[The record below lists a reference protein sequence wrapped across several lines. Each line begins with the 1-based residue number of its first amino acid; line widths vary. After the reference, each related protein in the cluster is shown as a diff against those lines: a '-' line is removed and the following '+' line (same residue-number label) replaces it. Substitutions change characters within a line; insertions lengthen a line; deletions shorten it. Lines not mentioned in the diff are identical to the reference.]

1 MRYILAALT
10 FIIVMSCSSTQSTS
24 TADASNNKK
33 SSIDVLKEKPNLE
46 LIDFLRTKSG
56 LQITGNAP
64 TYKILVRGYK
74 TVEGSQE
81 PLYVI
86 NGDQRGRSYNQASY
100 AVDVYKITKVNI
112 VPATRAASKYGD
124 RGGNG
129 VIEITSEP

>member
-1 MRYILAALT
+1 MRYIIAAFT
-10 FIIVMSCSSTQSTS
+10 FLLIMSCSSTQSTS
-24 TADASNNKK
+24 TAGSSNKK
-33 SSIDVLKEKPNLE
+33 SSIDILKEKPNLE

-100 AVDVYKITKVNI
+100 AVDVYKITKVKI
-112 VPATRAASKYGD
+112 IPATMAASKYGD

-129 VIEITSEP
+129 VIEITSEK

>member
-1 MRYILAALT
+1 MRYILASFT
-10 FIIVMSCSSTQSTS
+10 FLMIMSCSSTQTTS
-24 TADASNNKK
+24 TADNKSKK
-33 SSIDVLKEKPNLE
+33 SSFDVLKEKPNLE

-56 LQITGNAP
+56 LQITGNSP
-64 TYKILVRGYK
+64 TYKILIRGYK
-74 TVEGSQE
+74 GVEGSQE

-112 VPATRAASKYGD
+112 LPATRAASKYGD

-129 VIEITSEP
+129 VIEITSEK